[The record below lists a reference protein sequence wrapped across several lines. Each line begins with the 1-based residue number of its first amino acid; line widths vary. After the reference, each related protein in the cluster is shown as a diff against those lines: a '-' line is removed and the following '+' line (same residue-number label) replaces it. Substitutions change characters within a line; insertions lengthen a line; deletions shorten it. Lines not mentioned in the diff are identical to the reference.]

1 MLQPSLPWHRL
12 PSYRM
17 AGTLAFVLAVL
28 VLAVS
33 EFSFTADERATAQ
46 RDFASDARLAVGQLR
61 RVVVGMESAQRGY
74 MLTARPEYRAPY
86 DTMLGQKAQVLES
99 VRQLA
104 TRRPAQRDTLEQL
117 AVLSERKFS
126 ELAEVMRLLDEGNTK
141 GASNLL
147 LTGIG
152 REQSERI
159 QQLVDAMIAQ
169 EEAAYEQAGARRQT
183 IRNWSRLAVL
193 AMVLI
198 SLLSLL
204 ASLRVDREREAE
216 RARFIADQSAE
227 RDKLEAEVT
236 RRTAE
241 LTDLAHHLQT
251 VREDER
257 GRLARELHDEL
268 GGLLTA
274 AKMDLA
280 RVRKRVADSGP
291 ELAERIAHLG
301 RTLDAGIAL
310 KRNIIENLRPSALQ
324 NLGLPR
330 TLEILCSDFAK
341 ASEIQVDADIADL
354 KLSGEPALTLYR
366 VTQEALTNIA
376 KYAKARRVR
385 VRLEAL
391 PGQARV
397 TVADDGTGFT
407 PGQARVGSHGLAG
420 MRFRAQSCGG
430 TWVLR
435 TAPGQ
440 GTTVTVTVP
449 LQDTA
454 GGGSAPA

>member
-1 MLQPSLPWHRL
+1 
-12 PSYRM
+12 M
-17 AGTLAFVLAVL
+17 AGALAFVLALLVL
-28 VLAVS
+28 VVTEL
-33 EFSFTADERATAQ
+33 SFAADERATAQ
-46 RDFASDARLAVGQLR
+46 RDFASDARLAVGRLR
-61 RVVVGMESAQRGY
+61 RVVVGMESAQRGF

-86 DTMLGQKAQVLES
+86 DTMLGQTAQVLES

-126 ELAEVMRLLDEGNTK
+126 ELAEVMRLLDAGNTK
-141 GASNLL
+141 AASNLL

-169 EEAAYEQAGARRQT
+169 EEAAYEQAGVLRQT

-193 AMVLI
+193 AMILI

-204 ASLRVDREREAE
+204 ASLRVDRERESE
-216 RARFIADQSAE
+216 RARFVADLSAE

-280 RVRKRVADSGP
+280 RVRKRLTDSGP

-301 RTLDAGIAL
+301 RTLDSGIAL

-330 TLEILCSDFAK
+330 TLEILCGDFAK

-354 KLSGEPALTLYR
+354 KLGGEPALTLYR

-376 KYAKARRVR
+376 KYADARRVR
-385 VRLEAL
+385 VSLEAL

-397 TVADDGTGFT
+397 TVEDDGIGFT

-449 LQDTA
+449 VQDTGA
-454 GGGSAPA
+454 GGSAPA